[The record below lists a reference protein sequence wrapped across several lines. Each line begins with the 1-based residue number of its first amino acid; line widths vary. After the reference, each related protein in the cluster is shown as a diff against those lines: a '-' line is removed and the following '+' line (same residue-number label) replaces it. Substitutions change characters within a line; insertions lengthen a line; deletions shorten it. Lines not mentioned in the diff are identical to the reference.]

1 MPESPDGHGP
11 RPPFDLQAYLKVR
24 RSTVNQ
30 FLEDLL
36 RDAVAPPRLVAAM
49 QYSLTAGGKR
59 LRPILCLAAAD
70 AVGGRP
76 DDALY
81 AGCALELIHTY
92 SLIHDD
98 LPVMDDDDLR
108 RGKPTC
114 HVAFDEATAL
124 LAGDAL
130 LTLAF
135 ELLSQDRAATGPS
148 DADRL
153 RVIHLVSSAAGY
165 HGMIGGQM
173 LDISAEGGAISMPEL
188 ERMHRLKTG
197 AMIEAAVAAGAIL
210 GGGDSI
216 QIQQLK
222 RYAGNIGLA
231 FQIMDDI
238 LNVEGDPELLGKAV
252 GTDQHRQKS
261 TYPSLLGL
269 DDSKALAAEI
279 VDNALMAIELFD
291 TKADPLRTL
300 ARYIIERRR

>member
-1 MPESPDGHGP
+1 MPDPGNDRGP
-11 RPPFDLQAYLKVR
+11 KSEFDLQAYLKVKR
-24 RSTVNQ
+24 TAVNT
-30 FLEDLL
+30 FLENLIQD
-36 RDAVAPPRLVAAM
+36 VNAPPRIVAAM
-49 QYSLTAGGKR
+49 HYSVTAGGKR
-59 LRPILCLAAAD
+59 LRPILCLAAAE
-70 AVGGRP
+70 AVGGRSE
-76 DDALY
+76 DALY

-98 LPVMDDDDLR
+98 LPVMDDDELR

-114 HVAFDEATAL
+114 HVAFDDATAL

-135 ELLSQDRAATGPS
+135 EVLSQERSRSRAT
-148 DADRL
+148 DAERL
-153 RVIHLVSSAAGY
+153 RVIHMVSTAAGY
-165 HGMIGGQM
+165 GGMIGGQM
-173 LDISAEGGAISMPEL
+173 LDMAAEGRSVALPDL

-197 AMIEAAVAAGAIL
+197 AMIEAAVGVGAIL

-222 RYAGNIGLA
+222 RYAANIGLA

-238 LNVEGDPELLGKAV
+238 LNVEGDPNLLGKAV
-252 GTDQHRQKS
+252 GTDQDRQKS

-291 TKADPLRTL
+291 TKADPLRIL

>member
-1 MPESPDGHGP
+1 MPDPGNDRGP
-11 RPPFDLQAYLKVR
+11 TPEFDLQAYLKVKR
-24 RSTVNQ
+24 TAVNA
-30 FLEDLL
+30 FLENLLQDLQ
-36 RDAVAPPRLVAAM
+36 APPRIVAAM
-49 QYSLTAGGKR
+49 HYSLTAGGKR

-70 AVGGRP
+70 AVGGRSE
-76 DDALY
+76 DVLY

-135 ELLSQDRAATGPS
+135 EVLSQERSRSRAP
-148 DADRL
+148 DAERL
-153 RVIHLVSSAAGY
+153 RVIHMVSTAAGY
-165 HGMIGGQM
+165 GGMIGGQM
-173 LDISAEGGAISMPEL
+173 LDMAAEGRSIALPDL

-197 AMIEAAVAAGAIL
+197 AIIEAAVGVGAIL

-238 LNVEGDPELLGKAV
+238 LNVEGDPNLLGKAV
-252 GTDQHRQKS
+252 GTDQDRQKS

-291 TKADPLRTL
+291 TKADPLRIL

>member
-1 MPESPDGHGP
+1 MPDPGNDLGP
-11 RPPFDLQAYLKVR
+11 KPEFDLQAYLKLKR
-24 RSTVNQ
+24 TAVNA
-30 FLEDLL
+30 FLENLL
-36 RDAVAPPRLVAAM
+36 RDVNAPPRIVAAM
-49 QYSLTAGGKR
+49 HYSVTAGGKR

-70 AVGGRP
+70 AVGGRSE
-76 DDALY
+76 DVLY

-135 ELLSQDRAATGPS
+135 EVLSQERSRSRAT
-148 DADRL
+148 DAERL
-153 RVIHLVSSAAGY
+153 RVIHMVSKAAGY
-165 HGMIGGQM
+165 GGMIGGQM
-173 LDISAEGGAISMPEL
+173 LDIAAEGRSIALPEL

-197 AMIEAAVAAGAIL
+197 AMIETAVGVGAIL

-222 RYAGNIGLA
+222 RYAANIGLA

-238 LNVEGDPELLGKAV
+238 LNVEGDPNLLGKAV
-252 GTDQHRQKS
+252 GTDQDRHKS

-291 TKADPLRTL
+291 TKADPLRIL